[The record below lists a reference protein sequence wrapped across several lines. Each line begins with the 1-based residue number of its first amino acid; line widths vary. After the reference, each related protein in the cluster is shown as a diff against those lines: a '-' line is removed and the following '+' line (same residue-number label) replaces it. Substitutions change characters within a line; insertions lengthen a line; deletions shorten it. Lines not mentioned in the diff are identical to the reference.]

1 MDPAVLFEEHDECIR
16 ACRALID
23 YSQGE
28 QDKTGYWIREPDIQ
42 GWALGCREWR
52 GVLDQKN
59 RILGLYSHIDPRL
72 QRSFASRIVQV
83 VARALEKFPEA
94 KDQVLQ
100 VIEKLESED
109 GTE

>member
-1 MDPAVLFEEHDECIR
+1 MAGIGEKEAEVLRSRMDPAVLFEEHDECIR

-59 RILGLYSHIDPRL
+59 RI
-72 QRSFASRIVQV
+72 VQV